1 MRLPVRQQDGLGT
14 LGGVAVIAALVAL
27 PTGIPL
33 SEVVA
38 DWLPALPAGSTAPL
52 LVTAIWIAMCGWFWA
67 GVRASL
73 NRS

>member
-1 MRLPVRQQDGLGT
+1 MRLPVRQQGGLET
-14 LGGVAVIAALVAL
+14 AGGVAVVAALVAL

-33 SEVVA
+33 SEVMS
-38 DWLPALPAGSTAPL
+38 DWLPALPAGSSAPL
-52 LVTAIWIAMCGWFWA
+52 LVTAIWLAMFAWFWA